1 MLCNPKKVELVL
13 FQTLL
18 HLEGPA
24 SPLVVVFLFL
34 EAVALSEEAGPWAEV
49 FLLEALCLLREE
61 LRRQCH
67 SNPNPSFWGEAFLC
81 SAVLLVY

>member
-49 FLLEALCLLREE
+49 FLLDIP
-61 LRRQCH
+61 QG
-67 SNPNPSFWGEAFLC
+67 SFLQR
-81 SAVLLVY
+81 SAHAQHM